1 MSGGVTRIK
10 QPLTDLVKISPV
22 MRPTDLTST
31 KELSK
36 IPISLHLLLFVVL
49 AFFFFLPGPKKKKT
63 PNKHK
68 KEKAPYLGI
77 IFIFTNQ
84 NKQVE
89 EHNPL

>member
-1 MSGGVTRIK
+1 MTRIK

-49 AFFFFLPGPKKKKT
+49 AFFFLSGPTKQTQKR
-63 PNKHK
+63 
-68 KEKAPYLGI
+68 KAPYLGI

>member
-1 MSGGVTRIK
+1 MTRIK

-49 AFFFFLPGPKKKKT
+49 AFFFFPSRTKKKKT

>member
-1 MSGGVTRIK
+1 MTRIK

-49 AFFFFLPGPKKKKT
+49 AFFFLSGPKKKTKQT
-63 PNKHK
+63 QKR
-68 KEKAPYLGI
+68 KAPYLGI